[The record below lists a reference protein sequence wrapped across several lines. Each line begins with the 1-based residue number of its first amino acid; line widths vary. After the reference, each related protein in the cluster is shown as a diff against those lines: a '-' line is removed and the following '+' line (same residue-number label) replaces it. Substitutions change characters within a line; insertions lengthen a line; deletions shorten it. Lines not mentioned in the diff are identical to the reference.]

1 MHICS
6 IGIRQGE
13 IIFSLT
19 NNFFF
24 RLDSDKH
31 LVASLLSGTFDRK
44 KSKKSPL
51 STLSSLTLPDIRSE
65 SPPPPQRVIN
75 RHYKQPSEPIMS
87 WTHVGSNPRV
97 LLPDMPPLFKNKYHS
112 NIISPPINE
121 PFSRKPNPGASGA
134 QITPPTLEAQF
145 KARSWPRNPGTN
157 SFGILPDGKNSFTTN
172 SKMHSDAL
180 QDPEMVKY
188 AAKINH
194 HQTTNYPPAPA
205 PGVIPDTQR
214 YIDSLNIE
222 TFATISSYYWN
233 DENEKLNVN
242 EKLNLKDSLKASTLG
257 EPLKDFYSNGG
268 TSDFDEPQFE
278 QVCIIKLFF
287 DITAVL

>member
-1 MHICS
+1 
-6 IGIRQGE
+6 
-13 IIFSLT
+13 
-19 NNFFF
+19 
-24 RLDSDKH
+24 
-31 LVASLLSGTFDRK
+31 
-44 KSKKSPL
+44 L

-65 SPPPPQRVIN
+65 SPPQRVIN

-134 QITPPTLEAQF
+134 QIAPPSLDAQF

-157 SFGILPDGKNSFTTN
+157 SFGILPD
-172 SKMHSDAL
+172 DAL

-194 HQTTNYPPAPA
+194 HQATNYPPAPA
-205 PGVIPDTQR
+205 PGVIPDTQ
-214 YIDSLNIE
+214 
-222 TFATISSYYWN
+222 SYYWN

-278 QVCIIKLFF
+278 QPFRNNSHRRTSSWTGPNF
-287 DITAVL
+287 DLNEGMTHY